1 MVLMMR
7 TTLQYFIILCG
18 VLFILIC
25 FFTFIYYS
33 VNKGKY
39 NEIISL
45 YRREGLFIPA
55 FYNFMTFSG
64 YLGSCQ
70 VVLFFYTLLAANE
83 KRINGKDSKFLSPQC
98 YDFIKQLPKELTGWM
113 KYYLFLNILGF
124 IVLAI
129 GFILMSID
137 KHINTL

>member
-1 MVLMMR
+1 M
-7 TTLQYFIILCG
+7 TITIQHIAIIFCL
-18 VLFILIC
+18 LFILEWLVS
-25 FFTFIYYS
+25 FIYYS
-33 VNKGKY
+33 VNKEKY